1 MIRSRP
7 KKKSTH
13 ADITKLYINGGKK
26 KKIRAIDIVGTLC
39 SIEGI
44 SKEDIGIITVEDQGS
59 YIDILNAKGSV
70 ALKGL
75 QERKIKGKALKVELA
90 KKI

>member
-1 MIRSRP
+1 M
-7 KKKSTH
+7 
-13 ADITKLYINGGKK
+13 
-26 KKIRAIDIVGTLC
+26 GTLC

-59 YIDILNAKGSV
+59 YLDILNEKGTL

-75 QERKIKGKALKVELA
+75 QERKIKGKSLKVEFA
-90 KKI
+90 KKL